1 MSNVLVAYF
10 SASGTTA
17 RAAQSLAKAAGADLY
32 EIKPAVPY
40 TAADLDWNNKQS
52 RSSVEMNDK
61 KLPVRPLRTATPLLQ
76 GMTLSCWDSPSGG
89 TRPPPS
95 STPFWKPM
103 ILPARISCFS
113 PPPEAAGWDRRLP
126 TYPTAVPEPISAT
139 GSF

>member
-61 KLPVRPLRTATPLLQ
+61 NSRPALADRDAPVAGHDVILL
-76 GMTLSCWDSPSGG
+76 GFPVCG

-126 TYPTAVPEPISAT
+126 TYPTAVPESISAT